1 MSFNKA
7 LPPSHLGNV
16 QTSLTLLSVCR
27 RLSIVKRLGGSSAA
41 KVRLLFELCK
51 SLGRK
56 IVQDERKINKLVL
69 LFFRAEGHGDR
80 YIGSLD
86 NGRKDNAFALTARGD
101 NNPLHPGCRYAL
113 PWAIYFCAYSATIT
127 DMNFRIRIFIF
138 CTSNCTPY

>member
-1 MSFNKA
+1 M
-7 LPPSHLGNV
+7 
-16 QTSLTLLSVCR
+16 
-27 RLSIVKRLGGSSAA
+27 SIVKRLGGSSAA

-86 NGRKDNAFALTARGD
+86 NGRKDNAFALTARRD
-101 NNPLHPGCRYAL
+101 NNPLLRNLYLCKVNN
-113 PWAIYFCAYSATIT
+113 IT
-127 DMNFRIRIFIF
+127 TEERR
-138 CTSNCTPY
+138 